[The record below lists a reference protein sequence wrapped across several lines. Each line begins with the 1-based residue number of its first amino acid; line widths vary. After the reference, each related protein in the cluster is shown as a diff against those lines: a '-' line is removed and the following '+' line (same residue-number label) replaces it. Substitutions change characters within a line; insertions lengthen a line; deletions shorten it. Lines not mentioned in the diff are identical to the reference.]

1 MNILYV
7 DLDKYDLDIIYD
19 MVKKL
24 EEVFTPDDPLLV
36 IPKDCRF
43 VEDAPYEDLINIKM
57 IVDAALEEK
66 EKKDVLSS

>member
-7 DLDKYDLDIIYD
+7 DLDKHPLDEIYD
-19 MVKKL
+19 MVKSL
-24 EEVFTPDDPLLV
+24 EGIFTPDNPLLV

-43 VEDAPYEDLINIKM
+43 VEDAPYEDLMNIKM

-66 EKKDVLSS
+66 KNDLSSE

>member
-7 DLDKYDLDIIYD
+7 DLDKYPLDMIYD
-19 MVKKL
+19 MVQKL
-24 EEVFTPDDPLLV
+24 ETIFTPDDPLLV

-43 VEDAPYEDLINIKM
+43 VEDAPYEDLMNIKM

-66 EKKDVLSS
+66 EKNGISS

>member
-7 DLDKYDLDIIYD
+7 DLDKYPLDMIYD
-19 MVKKL
+19 MVQKL
-24 EEVFTPDDPLLV
+24 EDIFTPDDPLLV

-43 VEDAPYEDLINIKM
+43 VENAPYEDLMNIKM

-66 EKKDVLSS
+66 ERNGISS

>member
-7 DLDKYDLDIIYD
+7 DLDKYPLDLIHD
-19 MVKKL
+19 MVQKL
-24 EEVFTPDDPLLV
+24 ETIFTPDDPLLV

-43 VEDAPYEDLINIKM
+43 VEDAPYEDLMNIKM

-66 EKKDVLSS
+66 KNDLPSK

>member
-7 DLDKYDLDIIYD
+7 DLEKHDADEILM
-19 MVKKL
+19 MVNQIKGAFS
-24 EEVFTPDDPLLV
+24 EEFPLLV

-57 IVDAALEEK
+57 IVDAALEAK
-66 EKKDVLSS
+66 ENGLSSK

>member
-1 MNILYV
+1 
-7 DLDKYDLDIIYD
+7 

-24 EEVFTPDDPLLV
+24 EGVFTPDDPLLV

>member
-7 DLDKYDLDIIYD
+7 DTDKYELEVIHD

-24 EEVFTPDDPLLV
+24 EAIFTSDNPLLV

-43 VEDAPYEDLINIKM
+43 VEDAPYEDLMNIKM

-66 EKKDVLSS
+66 KNDLSSK

>member
-7 DLDKYDLDIIYD
+7 DLDKYPLDLIHD
-19 MVKKL
+19 MVQKL
-24 EEVFTPDDPLLV
+24 ETIFTPDDPLLV

-43 VEDAPYEDLINIKM
+43 VEDAPSEDLMNIKM

-66 EKKDVLSS
+66 KNDLSSE

>member
-7 DLDKYDLDIIYD
+7 DLDKYPLDLIHD
-19 MVKKL
+19 MVQKL
-24 EEVFTPDDPLLV
+24 ETIFTPDDPLLV

-43 VEDAPYEDLINIKM
+43 VEDAPYEDLMNIKM

-66 EKKDVLSS
+66 KNDLSSE

>member
-7 DLDKYDLDIIYD
+7 DLDKHDAEEILLMVDQIKGAFGED
-19 MVKKL
+19 M
-24 EEVFTPDDPLLV
+24 PLLV

-57 IVDAALEEK
+57 IVDAALEAK
-66 EKKDVLSS
+66 EKDGILG